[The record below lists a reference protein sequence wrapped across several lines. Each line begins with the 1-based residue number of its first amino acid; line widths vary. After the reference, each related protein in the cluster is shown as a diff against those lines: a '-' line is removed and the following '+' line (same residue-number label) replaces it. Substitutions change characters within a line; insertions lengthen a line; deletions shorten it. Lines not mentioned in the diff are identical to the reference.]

1 MIKKILAGS
10 IAVLLA
16 GILAGC
22 VSGGGSGSGGSSFYA
37 ALYPEIAG
45 HTFVQVEEYS
55 TERGRTKST
64 VTMNLKKDGTVTVD
78 VKYENSPLPYASAS
92 GAGTYT
98 MTDTKLQMNIQ
109 YQHDENFS
117 GDSYLQN
124 MGKAFNYE
132 YTPQDKKLKL
142 SFRPILDGAYVM
154 HFVRA
159 D

>member
-1 MIKKILAGS
+1 MIKKNMAGC
-10 IAVLLA
+10 IAVLLV
-16 GILAGC
+16 GLMAGC
-22 VSGGGSGSGGSSFYA
+22 ASGGGSGGGSSFNA

-45 HTFVQVEEYS
+45 HTFVQVEEYT
-55 TERGRTKST
+55 TERGLTKST

-78 VKYENSPLPYASAS
+78 VKYENSPLPYTNSS
-92 GAGTYT
+92 GYGSYS

-109 YQHDENFS
+109 YQHDANFY

-142 SFRPILDGAYVM
+142 SYRPIIDGAYVM
-154 HFVRA
+154 QFVRI